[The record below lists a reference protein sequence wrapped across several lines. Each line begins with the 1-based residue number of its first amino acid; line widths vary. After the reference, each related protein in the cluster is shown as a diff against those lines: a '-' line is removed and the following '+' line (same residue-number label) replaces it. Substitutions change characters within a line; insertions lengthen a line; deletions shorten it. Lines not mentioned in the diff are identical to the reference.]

1 MFSLAAARDIRA
13 VVDNRLMRLRLAA
26 GLLCGFS
33 LAAQNDIPREV
44 LLLSRI
50 KQHMKD
56 RLLQV
61 PNYTCLETV
70 ERLEQLSRA
79 VKFKPRDTVRFE
91 VAEVDGKELF
101 ARPGQRFEHSDPAAF
116 ATGGAMA
123 NGLFSLH
130 SRALFVSDTA
140 RFTYAGQDEIDG
152 RKLVRYDY
160 QVGLTVSGF
169 QIVVPGRQATVAYHG
184 SFWSDPQSLDACHF
198 RVVAESIPAAL
209 GVQDAGVDIDY
220 QNVVIRGAEA
230 LLPKRADLTLTDF
243 SGRQLRNITTF
254 SNCRHY
260 GSDSVLTFDVP
271 DGREKP
277 K

>member
-1 MFSLAAARDIRA
+1 M
-13 VVDNRLMRLRLAA
+13 DNSLMRLRLTAV
-26 GLLCGFS
+26 LLCGLS
-33 LAAQNDIPREV
+33 MAVAQTELPREV

-50 KQHMKD
+50 RQHMKE

-79 VKFKPRDTVRFE
+79 NKFKPMDTVRFE

-101 ARPGQRFEHSDPAAF
+101 ARPGRRFEESNPGAF
-116 ATGGAMA
+116 ATGGVMA

-130 SRALFVSDTA
+130 SRALFISDTA
-140 RFTYAGQDEIDG
+140 RFTYAGEDEIDG

-160 QVGLTVSGF
+160 QVGLTVSGYT
-169 QIVVPGRQATVAYHG
+169 IVVPGRQAIVAYHG
-184 SFWSDPQSLDACHF
+184 SFWSDPASLDAYHF
-198 RVVAESIPAAL
+198 RLVAESIPPAL

-243 SGRQLRNITTF
+243 SGRKLRNITTF

-260 GSDSVLTFDVP
+260 GSDSVLTFGDP
-271 DGREKP
+271 AGAEKP

>member
-1 MFSLAAARDIRA
+1 M
-13 VVDNRLMRLRLAA
+13 DNSLMRLRLTAV
-26 GLLCGFS
+26 LLCGLS
-33 LAAQNDIPREV
+33 MAVAQTELPREV

-50 KQHMKD
+50 RQHMKE

-79 VKFKPRDTVRFE
+79 NRFKPMDTVRFE

-101 ARPGQRFEHSDPAAF
+101 ARPGRRFEESNPGVF
-116 ATGGAMA
+116 ATGGVMA

-130 SRALFVSDTA
+130 SRALFISDMA
-140 RFTYAGQDEIDG
+140 RFTYAGEDEIDG

-160 QVGLTVSGF
+160 QVGLTVSGYT
-169 QIVVPGRQATVAYHG
+169 IVVPGRQAIVAYHG
-184 SFWSDPQSLDACHF
+184 SFWSDPASLDAYHF
-198 RVVAESIPAAL
+198 RLVAESIPPAL

-230 LLPKRADLTLTDF
+230 LLPKRADLMLTDF
-243 SGRQLRNITTF
+243 SGRKLRNITTF

-260 GSDSVLTFDVP
+260 GSDSVLSFGDP
-271 DGREKP
+271 ADAGKP
-277 K
+277 R

>member
-1 MFSLAAARDIRA
+1 MRP
-13 VVDNRLMRLRLAA
+13 RLTA
-26 GLLCGFS
+26 GLVFILS
-33 LAAQNDIPREV
+33 MAVAQTELPREV

-50 KQHMKD
+50 RQHMKQ

-79 VKFKPRDTVRFE
+79 NKFKPMDTVRFE

-101 ARPGQRFEHSDPAAF
+101 ARPGRHFEESNPGAF
-116 ATGGAMA
+116 ARGGVMA

-130 SRALFVSDTA
+130 SRALFISDTA
-140 RFTYAGQDEIDG
+140 RFTYAGEDEIDG

-160 QVGLTVSGF
+160 QVGLTVSGYM
-169 QIVVPGRQATVAYHG
+169 IVVPGRQAVVAYHG
-184 SFWSDPQSLDACHF
+184 SFWSDPESMDAYHF
-198 RVVAESIPAAL
+198 RLVADNIPLAL

-220 QNVVIRGAEA
+220 QNVAIRGAEA
-230 LLPKRADLTLTDF
+230 LLPKRADLTLTEF
-243 SGRQLRNITTF
+243 SGRKMRNITTF

-260 GSDSVLTFDVP
+260 GSDSVLSFDHP
-271 DGREKP
+271 ADGEKP